1 MAVLWDGRTCI
12 FVHSKADV
20 LSTQSTGVD
29 RVKLLIMHRLCL
41 IGQLVS
47 PFGKHIY
54 IGCLFILLFIFM
66 LHLVCL
72 CEFLITFAHNH
83 EKQVLNL

>member
-1 MAVLWDGRTCI
+1 MAVLWAGRTCI
-12 FVHSKADV
+12 FVHIKADV

-47 PFGKHIY
+47 PFRKHIY
-54 IGCLFILLFIFM
+54 RMFYPSFHFYVSFGLF
-66 LHLVCL
+66 V
-72 CEFLITFAHNH
+72 
-83 EKQVLNL
+83 